1 MMVLGSGDFG
11 KYFIKDDPERY
22 LALPPCEDTEIANYK
37 LGRGPSPETV
47 TLLTP

>member
-11 KYFIKDDPERY
+11 RYFIKDDPERY
-22 LALPPCEDTEIANYK
+22 LALPPCADTEIANYK